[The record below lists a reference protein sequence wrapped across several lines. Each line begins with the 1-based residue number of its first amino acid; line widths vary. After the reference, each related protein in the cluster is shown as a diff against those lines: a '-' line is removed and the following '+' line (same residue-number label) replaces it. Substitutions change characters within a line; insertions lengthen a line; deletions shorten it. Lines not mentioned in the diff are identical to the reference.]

1 VLELTLVPHIRRLS
15 IQAEAMEEYM
25 REVHEQNKQYIID
38 NNAKFK
44 A

>member
-1 VLELTLVPHIRRLS
+1 MIELALIPHIRQLS
-15 IQAEAMEEYM
+15 IQAEAIKKYM
-25 REVHEQNKQYIID
+25 REVQIKQYIID

>member
-1 VLELTLVPHIRRLS
+1 VIELALIPHIRQLS
-15 IQAEAMEEYM
+15 IQAEAIKKYM
-25 REVHEQNKQYIID
+25 REVHEQIKQYIID